1 MDEYKHVMDEIEQRL
16 EIALNKLEIGGLN
29 ADDISIIRWACN
41 KPSNL
46 SKEYN
51 YATRTKSKI

>member
-29 ADDISIIRWACN
+29 ADDISIIRWACG
-41 KPSNL
+41 KPSTT
-46 SKEYN
+46 SKESN
-51 YATRTKSKI
+51 HATRTI